1 MNRTTRSNT
10 LLPGNIS
17 DYLLESAQNM
27 TNDMA
32 NTSSGGHQSQ
42 VASEDMQSLL
52 SLIAR
57 TLSALSEQRSSSS
70 SVSNKLEECPVRRK
84 HCTLEAWIDEV
95 LLWNESN
102 SSSEPGLNGKKYLK
116 FIDSIR
122 KSEDSSDLQN
132 FVQIEFAEN
141 TSFDKKQDD
150 IIVTMITK

>member
-1 MNRTTRSNT
+1 
-10 LLPGNIS
+10 
-17 DYLLESAQNM
+17 M

-84 HCTLEAWIDEV
+84 HCILEAWIDEV

-116 FIDSIR
+116 
-122 KSEDSSDLQN
+122 LT
-132 FVQIEFAEN
+132 A
-141 TSFDKKQDD
+141 
-150 IIVTMITK
+150 